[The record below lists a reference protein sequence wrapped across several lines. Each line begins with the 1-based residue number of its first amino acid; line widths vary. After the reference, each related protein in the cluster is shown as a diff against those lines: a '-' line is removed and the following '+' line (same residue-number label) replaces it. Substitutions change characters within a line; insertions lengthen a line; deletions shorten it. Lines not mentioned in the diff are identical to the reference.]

1 MSDWGKGV
9 TNNTIE
15 WGRGSTNNSIDWGS
29 VYGDSW
35 SGETELEL
43 EVGFLLDQYS
53 GSEAAYSVRKLSGSY
68 SSSVLRVR
76 RSSDNAEQDIGFDS
90 NGDLDTSALTTFVG
104 ASNGFV
110 VTWYDQSGNGNDA
123 TQTTAASQPQIVSS
137 GSVITSESLPTVDF
151 DGSNDYLELT
161 GTPTVDNLSI
171 FNVFQSDN
179 SSQDSVIFA
188 KAEDAS
194 NFISSGIRANQR
206 AVRYVNN
213 GSLTDK
219 SISFTDTTSA
229 HHSSVIAET
238 TTPDVDI
245 WVDGSQGAGSQ
256 NPRASSIAT
265 QGIIGARQGGLSAFN
280 GKISEFVLYPTDET
294 ANRTAIESNI
304 NAYYNIYGDYTPV
317 LDSMTATPQFA
328 WSVYQLSSSVTNC
341 FECRRSSDNAE
352 TTIGFD
358 SNGLLDTAAISS
370 HIGGGNGFS
379 TTFYG
384 AELSRNGVETVA
396 SGQVQYR
403 ASGVLD
409 KPCFVLAS
417 GTTGSYPLNT
427 SITGTAALT
436 AFILFTAK
444 STRVNGSTMSYLTDG
459 TLTRGTMREL
469 SDGTKTNIGIFNG
482 VGNDSASA
490 GGYLQND
497 TTYLIEV
504 RRDASNNTEYF
515 LNNVSLGTGSFSNA
529 PDITTM
535 LGANSN
541 AEAELY
547 EIVYFNSDISAA
559 DKATYITHINN
570 EYGLSL

>member
-1 MSDWGKGV
+1 MDKRNKSTLPGLIISK
-9 TNNTIE
+9 NNTSSLEGIKNAK
-15 WGRGSTNNSIDWGS
+15 GSRGS
-29 VYGDSW
+29 
-35 SGETELEL
+35 
-43 EVGFLLDQYS
+43 
-53 GSEAAYSVRKLSGSY
+53 
-68 SSSVLRVR
+68 
-76 RSSDNAEQDIGFDS
+76 
-90 NGDLDTSALTTFVG
+90 SALPIMKHFGNVKPSRNERIIKPDMTSGGKV
-104 ASNGFV
+104 AKQDLPIIREVLKPGF
-110 VTWYDQSGNGNDA
+110 SGNFRTNY
-123 TQTTAASQPQIVSS
+123 TPQPQ
-137 GSVITSESLPTVDF
+137 F
-151 DGSNDYLELT
+151 
-161 GTPTVDNLSI
+161 
-171 FNVFQSDN
+171 
-179 SSQDSVIFA
+179 
-188 KAEDAS
+188 
-194 NFISSGIRANQR
+194 
-206 AVRYVNN
+206 
-213 GSLTDK
+213 
-219 SISFTDTTSA
+219 
-229 HHSSVIAET
+229 
-238 TTPDVDI
+238 
-245 WVDGSQGAGSQ
+245 
-256 NPRASSIAT
+256 
-265 QGIIGARQGGLSAFN
+265 
-280 GKISEFVLYPTDET
+280 
-294 ANRTAIESNI
+294 
-304 NAYYNIYGDYTPV
+304 TPV
-317 LDSMTATPQFA
+317 LDEMTATAQFA
-328 WSVYQLSSSVTNC
+328 WGVYQMSSSVTNC

-358 SNGLLDTAAISS
+358 SDGLLDTAAISS

-379 TTFYG
+379 ATFYG
-384 AELSRNGVETVA
+384 AESSRNGVETTA
-396 SGQVQYR
+396 SEQVQYR

-436 AFILFTAK
+436 GFILFTAK
-444 STRVNGSTMSYLTDG
+444 STRVNASTMSYLTDG
-459 TLTRGTMREL
+459 TITRGTVREL

-547 EIVYFNSDISAA
+547 EIVYFNSDISAE